1 MNRLT
6 LVGMTLSGAGALLL
20 VVALLVGQGA
30 VNAAPQAQAAA
41 PTIAEIQANPG
52 SYYDQVVTI
61 DGVVAMYV
69 DENEFLLDDGTGQII
84 VDAGPPW
91 YQQISTP
98 TGSAVSIT
106 GQIDFDRRGQVDL
119 DACQI
124 VAGGSTTAI
133 RDCSFRG
140 PPPWAGGPERGE
152 RGDERGDDRDD
163 D

>member
-6 LVGMTLSGAGALLL
+6 FSGMVLSGAGALLL
-20 VVALLVGQGA
+20 VVTLLVGQGV
-30 VNAAPQAQAAA
+30 VNAAPQAQTTT
-41 PTIAEIQANPG
+41 PTIAEIQANPNA
-52 SYYDQVVTI
+52 YYDRVVTI
-61 DGVVAMYV
+61 AGTVRMYV
-69 DENEFLLDDGTGQII
+69 DENEFLLDDGTGQIV

-98 TGSAVSIT
+98 TGVVASIT

-124 VAGGSTTAI
+124 VAVGSTTAI

-140 PPPWAGGPERGE
+140 PPPWAGGPNRGE
-152 RGDERGDDRDD
+152 RGRD
-163 D
+163 